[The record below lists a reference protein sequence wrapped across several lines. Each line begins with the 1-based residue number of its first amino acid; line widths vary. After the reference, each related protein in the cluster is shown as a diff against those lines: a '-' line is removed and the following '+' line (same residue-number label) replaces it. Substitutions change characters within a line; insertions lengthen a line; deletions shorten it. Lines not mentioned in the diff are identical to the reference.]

1 MFHLTWAGMLG
12 RKKESSLLL
21 IVLAL
26 SFLLSSALA
35 IVLPSTQAGIQLQ
48 RQKTYGSWQLML
60 YGESDSVCD
69 AMAQAAQARGAK
81 SAFLPTVG
89 VTSDDEII
97 SEITPEL
104 MELSGFELL
113 EGRLPE
119 NKDEILIV
127 ENQFGIRSKP
137 QVGEQISVQYFWD
150 IYSTDA
156 DDYRRRQEQAFS
168 EAMQETLSSL
178 KENYL
183 ESYYQFIKELLAGYE
198 DSDMSRYR
206 YDNLTRYCL
215 NTNENIPPEEMTEE
229 QLNTS
234 FLTYLSTYLWMSPLS
249 PSDIT
254 VNEPKLY
261 GRENFNMT
269 VLKRIDKRAL
279 HGIGYGPLEGK
290 IFSMNSDYLQMTANV
305 HYTVCGILKAYE
317 GTWDSGSHALPD
329 AFLSAEGRQAIE
341 EGVQYVKDDL
351 PDLAMTSVATTTLLM
366 KSEDSAAGFYTDMAE
381 VYRSISEPT
390 YRLDHSYDER
400 WRTTTGII
408 TGLIPGTDTRRSW
421 EFSTNGDTVFIPD
434 DLDEKNFTTGKGQS
448 VSLSRM
454 LWRWSCSSWRSCSSK
469 STTASG

>member
-1 MFHLTWAGMLG
+1 MFHLTWTGMLG

-21 IVLAL
+21 IVLVL

-60 YGESDSVCD
+60 YGESDNVCD
-69 AMAQAAQARGAK
+69 TMAQAAQARGAK

-168 EAMQETLSSL
+168 EAMQETLSWL

-183 ESYYQFIKELLAGYE
+183 EGYYQYIDGLLANNEG
-198 DSDMSRYR
+198 DLWNYR
-206 YDNLTRYCL
+206 YDNLTKYCL

-269 VLKRIDKRAL
+269 VLKRIDKIGRA
-279 HGIGYGPLEGK
+279 H
-290 IFSMNSDYLQMTANV
+290 V
-305 HYTVCGILKAYE
+305 
-317 GTWDSGSHALPD
+317 
-329 AFLSAEGRQAIE
+329 
-341 EGVQYVKDDL
+341 
-351 PDLAMTSVATTTLLM
+351 
-366 KSEDSAAGFYTDMAE
+366 
-381 VYRSISEPT
+381 
-390 YRLDHSYDER
+390 
-400 WRTTTGII
+400 
-408 TGLIPGTDTRRSW
+408 
-421 EFSTNGDTVFIPD
+421 
-434 DLDEKNFTTGKGQS
+434 
-448 VSLSRM
+448 
-454 LWRWSCSSWRSCSSK
+454 
-469 STTASG
+469 

>member
-1 MFHLTWAGMLG
+1 MFHLTWTGMLG

-21 IVLAL
+21 IVLVL

-69 AMAQAAQARGAK
+69 AMAQTAQARGAK

-183 ESYYQFIKELLAGYE
+183 ES
-198 DSDMSRYR
+198 
-206 YDNLTRYCL
+206 
-215 NTNENIPPEEMTEE
+215 
-229 QLNTS
+229 
-234 FLTYLSTYLWMSPLS
+234 
-249 PSDIT
+249 
-254 VNEPKLY
+254 
-261 GRENFNMT
+261 
-269 VLKRIDKRAL
+269 
-279 HGIGYGPLEGK
+279 
-290 IFSMNSDYLQMTANV
+290 
-305 HYTVCGILKAYE
+305 
-317 GTWDSGSHALPD
+317 
-329 AFLSAEGRQAIE
+329 
-341 EGVQYVKDDL
+341 
-351 PDLAMTSVATTTLLM
+351 
-366 KSEDSAAGFYTDMAE
+366 
-381 VYRSISEPT
+381 
-390 YRLDHSYDER
+390 
-400 WRTTTGII
+400 
-408 TGLIPGTDTRRSW
+408 
-421 EFSTNGDTVFIPD
+421 
-434 DLDEKNFTTGKGQS
+434 
-448 VSLSRM
+448 
-454 LWRWSCSSWRSCSSK
+454 
-469 STTASG
+469 